1 MDSSEVLKYLQAPLD
16 LRAQEEIE
24 AQYDFISYQCEKVSR
39 AYSLNWSKLA
49 KARLLSSNT
58 LGRVKDSDLRNWDR
72 ANQYVNESL
81 SQNEELSLS
90 HVYKLNALVR
100 NEASSIREIPIY
112 GGHLEF
118 IKPEYI
124 EKALS
129 LFEKKILTNLTLS
142 PYEKAFH
149 IYQWIVTIHPFHD
162 GNGRT
167 SRLCSDYVLLGSGIL
182 PISFPSSFSSHV
194 CQNINEKRRNK
205 EDCYLSFLKAISH
218 SYEILLGE

>member
-1 MDSSEVLKYLQAPLD
+1 MDSNEVLIYLQTPLE

-24 AQYDFISYQCEKVSR
+24 AQLDLISHQKELVSR
-39 AYSLNWSKLA
+39 AHSLRWSELA

-58 LGRVKDSDLRNWDR
+58 LGRVKECNLVNWDK

-81 SQNEELSLS
+81 SQNEDLSLS
-90 HVYKLNALVR
+90 HIYKLNALVR
-100 NEASSIREIPIY
+100 NEASSIREVPIY
-112 GGHLEF
+112 GGRLEF
-118 IKPEYI
+118 IKPEYV
-124 EKALS
+124 KNALS
-129 LFEKKILTNLTLS
+129 LFEKKILTHLTLS

-167 SRLCSDYVLLGSGIL
+167 SRLCADYVLLGNGIL
-182 PISFPSSFSSHV
+182 PISFSSSFSSHV
-194 CQNINEKRRNK
+194 CQNLNDQRRNK